1 MLAGLELEGSY
12 ALKPACY
19 DSKLINP
26 DDPKCSHGSPW
37 TIHAQK
43 TMAGDLASLNADI
56 TTNDNFHRVYTVAPV
71 HLPEIDNKCDGKTKC
86 TLDTISVTENFY
98 NRLDQLDTGKYPIGA
113 AEMKGKLMS
122 RQSVQTAAGNAN
134 PDFHAL
140 DEEGNRCG
148 DINKEA
154 LQWALDNAST
164 KAL

>member
-1 MLAGLELEGSY
+1 M
-12 ALKPACY
+12 KPACY

-98 NRLDQLDTGKYPIGA
+98 NRLDQLDTGKYPIAA